1 MPAIHQLVAGFSN
14 GDAISN
20 EALVL
25 RRMFRSWGYDS
36 AIYSEVRRI
45 LPELR
50 SDAKNVAA
58 LADTLNPDDV
68 ALLHFSI
75 GSPVNEVFADL
86 SCRKVILYHNVTPAH
101 YFDMINKQTAFDLAK
116 GRQQLKTLANVA
128 SVNLADSQFNAD
140 ELTELGFSSPRVLP
154 LVLDL
159 EKLKNGIDR
168 RIMQRF
174 NDGRINILFV
184 GRVAPNK
191 KIEDLIQAFLC
202 FNRTVQAD
210 SRLINVGSFAGT
222 EPYYYYLLAQTQ
234 DLDDDHVHFAGS
246 VPQSQ
251 LNAYYQC
258 ADIFLCMSEHEG
270 FCIPL
275 IEAMVHDIPVLAFA
289 AGAVPETLDG
299 SGIVFHEKDY
309 PQLAEMLG
317 HLTKDS
323 ELRGAVIHSQRKRLE
338 RYRERKLEQEL
349 QEHLAPVLSAQS

>member
-20 EALVL
+20 EARVL

-36 AIYSEVRRI
+36 SIYSEVKRI

-50 SDAKNVAA
+50 RDAINVSD
-58 LADTLNPDDV
+58 LTETLEHDDV
-68 ALLHFSI
+68 AFLHLSI
-75 GSPVNEVFADL
+75 GSPVNEVFANA

-101 YFDMINKQTAFDLAK
+101 YFEMINKQTAFDLAK
-116 GRQQLKTLANVA
+116 GRQQLKALANVA
-128 SVNLADSQFNAD
+128 EINLADSQFNAD
-140 ELTELGFSSPRVLP
+140 ELTELGYASPRVLP
-154 LVLDL
+154 LVLEL
-159 EKLKNGIDR
+159 EKLNDGVDR
-168 RIMQRF
+168 RIMRRF
-174 NDGRINILFV
+174 NDGRTNILFV

-191 KIEDLIQAFLC
+191 KIEDLIRAFLY
-202 FNRTVQAD
+202 FNRTVQAK

-251 LNAYYQC
+251 LNAYYRC

-275 IEAMVHDIPVLAFA
+275 IEAMAHDIPVLAFA

-299 SGIVFHEKDY
+299 SGVIFHEKDF
-309 PQLAEMLG
+309 PQVAEMLG
-317 HLTKDS
+317 HLTTDS
-323 ELRGAVIHSQRKRLE
+323 GFRSAVIRSQRQRLGQ
-338 RYRERKLEQEL
+338 YRERNLEREL
-349 QEHLAPVLSAQS
+349 KEHLAPILSSKS

>member
-1 MPAIHQLVAGFSN
+1 MSAIHQLVAGFSN

-20 EALVL
+20 EALAL
-25 RRMFRSWGYDS
+25 RSMFRSWGYDS

-50 SDAKNVAA
+50 SDAENIAT
-58 LADTLNPDDV
+58 LADIMNPDDV
-68 ALLHFSI
+68 AFLHFSI
-75 GSPVNEVFADL
+75 GSPVNEVFTDL
-86 SCRKVILYHNVTPAH
+86 SCRKVILYHNITPAH

-116 GRQQLKTLANVA
+116 GRKQLKNLANVA
-128 SVNLADSQFNAD
+128 SVNLADSQFNAN
-140 ELTELGFSSPRVLP
+140 ELTELGFSCPKVLP

-159 EKLKNGIDR
+159 EKLKNRIDHQITR
-168 RIMQRF
+168 RF

-191 KIEDLIQAFLC
+191 KIEHLIQAFLY
-202 FNRTVQAD
+202 FNRTVLAD

-222 EPYYYYLLAQTQ
+222 EPYYYYLLAQMQ

-258 ADIFLCMSEHEG
+258 ADLFLCMSEHEG

-275 IEAMVHDIPVLAFA
+275 IEAMAHDIPVLAFS

-299 SGIVFHEKDY
+299 SGVVFHEKNY
-309 PQLAEMLG
+309 PQVAEMLG
-317 HLTKDS
+317 YLTHDS
-323 ELRGAVIHSQRKRLE
+323 GFRSAVIHSQRKRLE
-338 RYRERKLEQEL
+338 RYRQRNLEREL
-349 QEHLAPVLSAQS
+349 QEHLAPVLSD